1 MVSFLRGMKS
11 VRQLFWMTALVAA
24 LCACPSAVAA
34 ARPQAKPVLTDVK
47 GNQHAP
53 FKSDKTK
60 AVVFVFMLRDCPVS
74 NVYAPELTR
83 IHKEYSAKGVALYLV
98 HPDRDTNAKSAIAH
112 AKEYKLI
119 APVVLDHDH
128 KLTRLAEAEVTPE
141 AAVFDAKGRLV
152 YRGRIDNLYAG
163 FGKKR
168 FKPTKR
174 DLRDTLDAMLAGERL
189 AKRTTEAVGCYIDF
203 SNDKNKDK

>member
-1 MVSFLRGMKS
+1 
-11 VRQLFWMTALVAA
+11 MTALVAA
-24 LCACPSAVAA
+24 LCAWSSAVAA
-34 ARPQAKPVLTDVK
+34 AKPQAKPVLTDVK
-47 GNQHAP
+47 GKQHAP

-128 KLTRLAEAEVTPE
+128 KLTRLAGAEVTPE

-174 DLRDTLDAMLAGERL
+174 DLRDTLDAMLTGERL
-189 AKRTTEAVGCYIDF
+189 SKRTTEAVGCYIDF

>member
-1 MVSFLRGMKS
+1 
-11 VRQLFWMTALVAA
+11 MTSLVAA
-24 LCACPSAVAA
+24 LCAWPIAVAA
-34 ARPQAKPVLTDVK
+34 AKPQAKPVLTDVK

-98 HPDRDTNAKSAIAH
+98 HPDRDTDAKSAIAH

-128 KLTRLAEAEVTPE
+128 QLTRLAEAEVTPE

>member
-1 MVSFLRGMKS
+1 
-11 VRQLFWMTALVAA
+11 MTALVAA
-24 LCACPSAVAA
+24 LCAWPSAVAA
-34 ARPQAKPVLTDVK
+34 AKPQAKPVLTDVK

-83 IHKEYSAKGVALYLV
+83 IHNEYSAKGVALYLV

>member
-1 MVSFLRGMKS
+1 MIAAQ
-11 VRQLFWMTALVAA
+11 QLIWITALVAA
-24 LCACPSAVAA
+24 LCAWPSAVAA
-34 ARPQAKPVLTDVK
+34 AKPQAKPVLTDVK
-47 GNQHAP
+47 GKQHAP
-53 FKSDKTK
+53 FKSEKTK

-83 IHKEYSAKGVALYLV
+83 IHKEYSTKGVALYLV

-141 AAVFDAKGRLV
+141 AAVFDAQGRLV

-174 DLRDTLDAMLAGERL
+174 DLRDTLDALLAGKRL

-203 SNDKNKDK
+203 SNDKNKNK

>member
-1 MVSFLRGMKS
+1 
-11 VRQLFWMTALVAA
+11 MTALVAA
-24 LCACPSAVAA
+24 LCAWPSAVAA
-34 ARPQAKPVLTDVK
+34 AKPQAKPVLTDVK
-47 GNQHAP
+47 GKQHAP

-60 AVVFVFMLRDCPVS
+60 AVVFVFMLLDCPVS

-112 AKEYKLI
+112 AKEYKLN

>member
-1 MVSFLRGMKS
+1 
-11 VRQLFWMTALVAA
+11 MTALVAA
-24 LCACPSAVAA
+24 LCAWPGAVATA
-34 ARPQAKPVLTDVK
+34 KPQAKPVLTDVK
-47 GNQHAP
+47 GKQHAP

-163 FGKKR
+163 LGKKR

>member
-1 MVSFLRGMKS
+1 MIAAQ
-11 VRQLFWMTALVAA
+11 QLIWITALVAA
-24 LCACPSAVAA
+24 LCAWPSAVAA
-34 ARPQAKPVLTDVK
+34 AKPQAKPVLTDVK
-47 GNQHAP
+47 GKQHAP
-53 FKSDKTK
+53 FKSEKTK

-83 IHKEYSAKGVALYLV
+83 IHKEYSTKGVALYLV

-141 AAVFDAKGRLV
+141 AAVFDAQGRLV
-152 YRGRIDNLYAG
+152 YRGLIDNLYAG

-174 DLRDTLDAMLAGERL
+174 DLRDTLDALLAGKRL

-203 SNDKNKDK
+203 SNDKNKNK

>member
-1 MVSFLRGMKS
+1 
-11 VRQLFWMTALVAA
+11 MTSLVAA
-24 LCACPSAVAA
+24 LCAWPSTVAA
-34 ARPQAKPVLTDVK
+34 AKPQAKPVLTDVK

-174 DLRDTLDAMLAGERL
+174 DLRDTLDAMLTGERL
-189 AKRTTEAVGCYIDF
+189 SKRTTEAVGCYIDF

>member
-1 MVSFLRGMKS
+1 
-11 VRQLFWMTALVAA
+11 MTALMAA
-24 LCACPSAVAA
+24 LCAWPSAVAA
-34 ARPQAKPVLTDVK
+34 AKPQAKPVLTDVK
-47 GNQHAP
+47 GKQHAP

-174 DLRDTLDAMLAGERL
+174 DLRDTLDAMLTGERL
-189 AKRTTEAVGCYIDF
+189 SKRTTEAVGCYIDF

>member
-1 MVSFLRGMKS
+1 
-11 VRQLFWMTALVAA
+11 MTALVAA
-24 LCACPSAVAA
+24 LCAWPSAVAA
-34 ARPQAKPVLTDVK
+34 AKPQAKPVLTDVK
-47 GNQHAP
+47 GKQHAP

-83 IHKEYSAKGVALYLV
+83 IHKEYLAKGVALYLV

-189 AKRTTEAVGCYIDF
+189 VKRTTEAVGCYIDF

>member
-1 MVSFLRGMKS
+1 
-11 VRQLFWMTALVAA
+11 MTALVAA
-24 LCACPSAVAA
+24 LCAWPSAVAA
-34 ARPQAKPVLTDVK
+34 AKPQAKPVLTDVK
-47 GNQHAP
+47 GKQHAP

-128 KLTRLAEAEVTPE
+128 KLTRLAGAEVTPE

-189 AKRTTEAVGCYIDF
+189 SKRTTEAVGCYIDF